1 MGPLVPGSS
10 RIFLLFILLS
20 AFLLSQAGGESGT
33 ISCFVIGGTGPT
45 GNPLVAC
52 FMEDPLFTYSAEP
65 IGSMHTLEEKRR
77 LDRLYF
83 PRTRGDLVDGYEMM
97 VMVDARMGHFTTERL
112 ADLDYAFRDAGM
124 AAFTTF
130 GLSWESD
137 WQPTTLYD
145 LVPISAYEN
154 YGHSLYRVSFNRNR
168 PPVFTPF
175 VELGMEEIVGESYH
189 TMVTRQGATVWA
201 EMVPVG
207 LPFLVSWGPAGS
219 DPGEFWV
226 TSGAF
231 DRRWW
236 GAGGDSGWSG
246 EGAVNPYV
254 IDLITN
260 LILYSVDRPLIS
272 DIQARKEARH
282 LVSGIQS
289 QKRLVYDLMEWA
301 DRFGADVSPIFGK
314 LVDLEARAGEGISQY
329 LDRDYAAAIDTMESI
344 SRGVAEIGRDA
355 VRLKNQVMYWV
366 FATEWLVVTSAAII
380 AGAVVWALMVR
391 RRLYRDTGRTR
402 LRVD

>member
-1 MGPLVPGSS
+1 MALRISSIFALLLLIPASLATNATGSE
-10 RIFLLFILLS
+10 I
-20 AFLLSQAGGESGT
+20 

-77 LDRLYF
+77 QDRLYF
-83 PRTRGDLVDGYEMM
+83 PRTRRDLVEGYDMM

-130 GLSWESD
+130 GLSWDSD
-137 WQPTTLYD
+137 WVPTTLYD

-154 YGHSLYRVSFNRNR
+154 YRHSLYTVSFHRNR

-175 VELGMEEIVGESYH
+175 VELGMEKIVGESYH
-189 TMVTRQGATVWA
+189 TLVARQGATIWA
-201 EMVPVG
+201 EMVPIG

-260 LILYSVDRPLIS
+260 LILYSVDRPLIA
-272 DIQARKEARH
+272 DIQTRKEARH
-282 LVSGIQS
+282 LISGIQS

-301 DRFGADVSPIFGK
+301 DRFGADVNSIFK
-314 LVDLEARAGEGISQY
+314 RLVDLETRAEEGISQY
-329 LDRDYAAAIDTMESI
+329 LDRDYAAAIGTMQVI
-344 SRGVAEIGRDA
+344 SRNVAEIGQDA
-355 VRLKNQVMYWV
+355 VQLKNQVMFWV
-366 FATEWLVVTSAAII
+366 FVTEWLIVASTASITGVII
-380 AGAVVWALMVR
+380 WTLMVR

-402 LRVD
+402 LRVE

>member
-1 MGPLVPGSS
+1 
-10 RIFLLFILLS
+10 LLLLTTS
-20 AFLLSQAGGESGT
+20 LFSQAFAESEL

-83 PRTRGDLVDGYEMM
+83 PRTRGDLVEGYDVM
-97 VMVDARMGHFTTERL
+97 VMIDARMGHFTTERL

-130 GLSWESD
+130 GLSWVSD

-154 YGHSLYRVSFNRNR
+154 YGHSLYTVSFNGNL

-175 VELGMEEIVGESYH
+175 VELGMEKIVGESYH
-189 TMVTRQGATVWA
+189 TMVPRQGATVWA
-201 EMVPVG
+201 EMVPIG
-207 LPFLVSWGPAGS
+207 LPFLVSWGPGGE

-254 IDLITN
+254 FDLITN
-260 LILYSVDRPLIS
+260 LILYSVDRPLIF
-272 DIQARKEARH
+272 DIQTRKEARH
-282 LVSGIQS
+282 LISGIQS
-289 QKRLVYDLMEWA
+289 QKRLVFDLMEWA
-301 DRFGADVSPIFGK
+301 DRFGADISPISER
-314 LVDLEARAGEGISQY
+314 LVDLETRAEEGISKY
-329 LDRDYAAAIDTMESI
+329 LDRDYAGAIETMEAI
-344 SRGVAEIGRDA
+344 SRSVAEIGLDA
-355 VRLKNQVMYWV
+355 VRLKDQVMFWV
-366 FATEWLVVTSAAII
+366 FVVEWLVVTSTASIT
-380 AGAVVWALMVR
+380 GVVVWALMVR
-391 RRLYRDTGRTR
+391 RRLYRDMGRTR
-402 LRVD
+402 LHAE